1 MEQRLSISHI
11 FCGLVLDPFYGDY
24 DLVTQMATDLRQKL
38 LQPPITFP
46 FIEVPKD
53 LRHNTFRHRMN
64 SRPTLFELLKLQG
77 YDPHLELIHV
87 WCGLARLNTYQA
99 GEAKPTGYFGSAY
112 VEYFHSELEID
123 RDDFKDFLRKRRL
136 PLPAFWFPEALD
148 NSRRAVEME
157 GEEFHASWD
166 QFVRLGEIE
175 DEIEKWTNVPVST
188 VNEQFKKK
196 QFLDSLRDKRKA
208 LLGSLKG
215 QPPVLEPLSYQAK
228 EPLRMSASANC
239 TEGRETFS
247 FRKEGDFWAIAY
259 EGEKL
264 PPLKNG
270 LGLRYIACLL
280 RYPHQ
285 EIHSKELIRALEGHE
300 VNPSGELYSKMN
312 KDQVTEDGLTVC
324 GLGDSGPILDS
335 KAKAEYKERLNEIQ
349 KELGEAQRFNDLP
362 RAAKLQEEMGFIKR
376 ELKRALGLGGKDRRE
391 GDTTER
397 VRKAVTNRIK
407 TSLKKI
413 SKEHSSLGQH
423 LSNAINT
430 GTFCSYTPEKPIRWN
445 L

>member
-53 LRHNTFRHRMN
+53 LRHNTFRHHMN

-175 DEIEKWTNVPVST
+175 DEIEKWENT
-188 VNEQFKKK
+188 
-196 QFLDSLRDKRKA
+196 
-208 LLGSLKG
+208 
-215 QPPVLEPLSYQAK
+215 PLTK
-228 EPLRMSASANC
+228 
-239 TEGRETFS
+239 
-247 FRKEGDFWAIAY
+247 
-259 EGEKL
+259 
-264 PPLKNG
+264 
-270 LGLRYIACLL
+270 
-280 RYPHQ
+280 H
-285 EIHSKELIRALEGHE
+285 
-300 VNPSGELYSKMN
+300 
-312 KDQVTEDGLTVC
+312 
-324 GLGDSGPILDS
+324 
-335 KAKAEYKERLNEIQ
+335 
-349 KELGEAQRFNDLP
+349 
-362 RAAKLQEEMGFIKR
+362 
-376 ELKRALGLGGKDRRE
+376 
-391 GDTTER
+391 
-397 VRKAVTNRIK
+397 
-407 TSLKKI
+407 
-413 SKEHSSLGQH
+413 
-423 LSNAINT
+423 
-430 GTFCSYTPEKPIRWN
+430 
-445 L
+445 